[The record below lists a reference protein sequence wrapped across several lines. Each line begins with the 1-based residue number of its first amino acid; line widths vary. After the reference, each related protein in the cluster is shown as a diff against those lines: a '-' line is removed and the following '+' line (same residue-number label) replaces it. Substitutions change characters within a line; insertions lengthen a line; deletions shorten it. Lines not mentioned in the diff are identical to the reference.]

1 MNISTTDAIG
11 LYTKKVVEVYQERP
25 KVNSFLRSFFPTG
38 PGDVTDT
45 LEVSILVE
53 RGSEKIAVD
62 VLRGTDGNR
71 NTFTRSTEK
80 IFIPPYYREYF
91 DQTHLQMYERL
102 FALTEISAN
111 AFGRLLNDT
120 ADHMMSLQNKI
131 ERSIELMIAQIFET
145 GIVQLKDAQ
154 NIDYRRKAGSM
165 VNLNGAGGYWSVGA
179 TNVFNQL
186 QAAGVWLRK
195 NGKVASQRFTV
206 IMGSE
211 ASDALF
217 SNTTFLGRQN
227 LFNMKLDTVNP
238 PQRDAAGGIYLGTL
252 TGGPYLFDLYTFPD
266 YYEDPNNNNVLTEYI
281 NPKIAVV
288 IPNGARFKTVF
299 AAVPQ
304 LIGPGGTIQT
314 GQYIFS
320 KYEDEK
326 KKTREFHIESAPL
339 PIPVQIDTI
348 YTMQVVA

>member
-131 ERSIELMIAQIFET
+131 ERSIELMIAQIFED

-154 NIDYRRKAGSM
+154 NIDYKRKAGSK
-165 VNLNGAGGYWSVGA
+165 VNVSGSGGYWTVGA
-179 TNVFNQL
+179 TDVFAQL
-186 QAAGVWLRK
+186 QAGAAWLRQ
-195 NGKVASQRFTV
+195 NGKVASQRFNA
-206 IMGSE
+206 IMGSQ
-211 ASDALF
+211 AITALMA
-217 SNTTFLGRQN
+217 NTTFLNRQN
-227 LFNMKLDTVNP
+227 IFNMKLDTVNP
-238 PQRDAAGGIYLGTL
+238 PQRDAAGGVYHGTL
-252 TGGPYLFDLYTFPD
+252 TAGPYLIDVWTYPE
-266 YYEDPNNNNVLTEYI
+266 YYEDPANNNVLTEYI
-281 NPKIAVV
+281 DPKIVIM
-288 IPNGARFKTVF
+288 IPNGARYKTVF